1 MNGSPAM
8 QDISH
13 HNFLL
18 LNPVISVRRG
28 GML

>member
-1 MNGSPAM
+1 MNGDSTL